1 MLDELKVKEELIEGT
16 ITIGY
21 GEFAAVETLAEICKI
36 YKQKYPMVQIALHTA
51 TSDSVYE
58 MMNQYYENA
67 NFDGE
72 GSDFYYAYAFVPD
85 GVVCLLSAAV
95 YYNLSTYRPDA
106 IDVAIP
112 RKAKVSTLP
121 DWPELNVCY
130 FTDDRFDVGIETVE
144 DGNNRFRIYDIEKTV
159 VDIVFYR
166 EKIGIE
172 ETKEVLTTY
181 LHRSDRNLNRLIR
194 YAEMLKCGGVMKMY
208 LEVLV

>member
-1 MLDELKVKEELIEGT
+1 MTNTVQIPNDQMIFSVQELKDKGFSYYKINQMVDKGILIK
-16 ITIGY
+16 
-21 GEFAAVETLAEICKI
+21 LNK
-36 YKQKYPMVQIALHTA
+36 K
-51 TSDSVYE
+51 
-58 MMNQYYENA
+58 YYENV
-67 NFDGE
+67 NFEGE
-72 GSDFYYAYAFVPD
+72 ESDFYYAYAFVPG

-121 DWPELNVCY
+121 DWPEQNVCY
-130 FTDDRFDVGIETVE
+130 FTDNRYDVGNVI
-144 DGNNRFRIYDIEKTV
+144 FYDIEKTV

-181 LHRSDRNLNRLIR
+181 LNRSDRNLNRLIR
-194 YAEMLKCGGVMKMY
+194 YAELLKCGDVMKKY

>member
-1 MLDELKVKEELIEGT
+1 MTKTVQISNDQMIFSVQELKDKGFSHYKINQMVEHGKLIKLNKK
-16 ITIGY
+16 
-21 GEFAAVETLAEICKI
+21 F
-36 YKQKYPMVQIALHTA
+36 
-51 TSDSVYE
+51 
-58 MMNQYYENA
+58 YENT
-67 NFDGE
+67 NFDGVE
-72 GSDFYYAYAFVPD
+72 SDFYYAYAFVPD

-95 YYNLSTYRPDA
+95 YYNLSTYRTDA

-121 DWPELNVCY
+121 DWPELNICY
-130 FTDDRFDVGIETVE
+130 FTDERFETGIEMIE

-172 ETKEVLTTY
+172 ETKEVLLNY
-181 LHRSDRNLNRLIR
+181 LRRSDRDLNRLIR
-194 YAEMLKCGGVMKMY
+194 YADMLKCGDIMKMY

>member
-1 MLDELKVKEELIEGT
+1 MAKTAQISNDQMIFSVQELKDKGFSYYKINQMVDQGILIK
-16 ITIGY
+16 
-21 GEFAAVETLAEICKI
+21 LNK
-36 YKQKYPMVQIALHTA
+36 K
-51 TSDSVYE
+51 
-58 MMNQYYENA
+58 YYENA

-121 DWPELNVCY
+121 DWPEVNLY
-130 FTDDRFDVGIETVE
+130 YYTDERFELGTTIIEEGT
-144 DGNNRFRIYDIEKTV
+144 NRFRIYDIEKTV

-166 EKIGIE
+166 EKVGTE
-172 ETKEVLTTY
+172 ETKEILISY
-181 LHRSDRNLNRLIR
+181 LRRKDRNINRLVR
-194 YAEMLKCGGVMKMY
+194 YAEMMKCGDTMKKY

>member
-1 MLDELKVKEELIEGT
+1 MDNMEQISNKQMIFSIQELKDKGLSYYKINQMVDQGILIK
-16 ITIGY
+16 
-21 GEFAAVETLAEICKI
+21 LNK
-36 YKQKYPMVQIALHTA
+36 K
-51 TSDSVYE
+51 
-58 MMNQYYENA
+58 YYENA
-67 NFDGE
+67 KFDGE
-72 GSDFYYAYAFVPD
+72 ESDFYYAYAFVPS

-95 YYNLSTYRPDA
+95 YYNLSTYRPNA

-130 FTDDRFDVGIETVE
+130 FTDDRFDVGIETIE
-144 DGNNRFRIYDIEKTV
+144 NGNNRFRIYNIEKTV
-159 VDIVFYR
+159 VDIVSYR

-181 LHRSDRNLNRLIR
+181 LNRSDRNLNRLIR
-194 YAEMLKCGGVMKMY
+194 YAEMLKCGDVMKTY

>member
-1 MLDELKVKEELIEGT
+1 MISTAQLQNDQMIFSVQDLKDKGFSYYKIKQMVDMGNLIK
-16 ITIGY
+16 
-21 GEFAAVETLAEICKI
+21 LNK
-36 YKQKYPMVQIALHTA
+36 K
-51 TSDSVYE
+51 
-58 MMNQYYENA
+58 YYENA

-72 GSDFYYAYAFVPD
+72 ESDFYYAYAFVPC

-95 YYNLSTYRPDA
+95 YYNLSTYRPNA

-121 DWPELNVCY
+121 DWPELHICY
-130 FTDDRFDVGIETVE
+130 FTDERYNVGIVTIE

-166 EKIGIE
+166 EKIGID
-172 ETKEVLTTY
+172 ETKEILTTY
-181 LHRSDRNLNRLIR
+181 LNRSDRNLNRLIR
-194 YAEMLKCGGVMKMY
+194 YAELLKCGDVMKKY

>member
-1 MLDELKVKEELIEGT
+1 MISTAQLQNDQMIFSVQDLKDKGFSYYKIKQMVDKGKLIK
-16 ITIGY
+16 
-21 GEFAAVETLAEICKI
+21 LNK
-36 YKQKYPMVQIALHTA
+36 K
-51 TSDSVYE
+51 
-58 MMNQYYENA
+58 YYENA

-72 GSDFYYAYAFVPD
+72 ESDFYYAYAFVPC

-112 RKAKVSTLP
+112 RKSKVSTLP
-121 DWPELNVCY
+121 DWPELHICY
-130 FTDDRFDVGIETVE
+130 FTDERYNVGIVTIE
-144 DGNNRFRIYDIEKTV
+144 DGNNIFRIYDIEKTV

-181 LHRSDRNLNRLIR
+181 LNRSDRNLNKLIR
-194 YAEMLKCGGVMKMY
+194 YAELLKCGDVMKKY